1 MEGLP
6 SGDIQAKYQ
15 KLAAEYSK
23 LRVHVKV
30 LKKGVLDEQ
39 AKSNELRDTLKE
51 KEKCLRKGELEI
63 DSLTFR
69 NQQLTRRVSVLQ
81 DELDALQLKLTKK
94 SKSKGDD
101 KQPAA
106 SSAGALD
113 SGLLQEELQKKII
126 ENAQFASQLSDKIF
140 EISQLR
146 ASLDDYQRHISE
158 SDSKYKCEIAKLKNK
173 NQELQYSLEEAQRER
188 IGGTPSKI
196 HLATSSQAASCN
208 GDFLSEG
215 GSLVG
220 SEDALSSVDDLN
232 VTEQI
237 SMKAHSL
244 DQLKLTKKSK
254 SKGDDKQPAASSAGA
269 LDSGLLQEELQKKI
283 IENAQFASQ
292 LSDKIFEIS
301 QLRAS
306 LDDYQ
311 RHISESDS
319 KYKCE
324 IAKLKNKNQELQYS
338 LEEAQ
343 RERIGGTPSK
353 IHLATSSQAASCNG
367 DFLSEGGS
375 LVGSEDALS
384 SVDDL
389 NVTEQISMKAHSLD
403 QENQKLKM
411 EFEMLRMENES
422 LKLEVAKYVS
432 ASQKRRGDGHD
443 SGDFNTFGE
452 TSVDAE
458 GRVTGLLGS
467 LQVPFILDHEI
478 EMREERMKTY
488 FRNKISELKTERE
501 ELKSKTEHYVKEC
514 EMLRLRFEEME
525 RDKQIDEYTLSE
537 KHNTISRLEEE
548 LHSTS
553 HNYEEQMSVLTEH
566 VAGLNEQLTRQH
578 DEIQQ
583 LKHTLHNRRK

>member
-15 KLAAEYSK
+15 KLASEYSK

-39 AKSNELRDTLKE
+39 AKSNELRDTLKD
-51 KEKCLRKGELEI
+51 KEKSLRKGELEI

-94 SKSKGDD
+94 FKSKGDD

-106 SSAGALD
+106 SNPLPLD

-126 ENAQFASQLSDKIF
+126 ENAQYASQLSDKVF
-140 EISQLR
+140 EVSQLR
-146 ASLDDYQRHISE
+146 ATLEDYQKHINE
-158 SDSKYKCEIAKLKNK
+158 CDSKYKCEIAKLKNK
-173 NQELQYSLEEAQRER
+173 NQELQLTLEEVQKER
-188 IGGTPSKI
+188 LGGTPNKA
-196 HLATSSQAASCN
+196 HLPGSSQAASCN

-232 VTEQI
+232 VTEQL
-237 SMKAHSL
+237 SMKAH
-244 DQLKLTKKSK
+244 T
-254 SKGDDKQPAASSAGA
+254 
-269 LDSGLLQEELQKKI
+269 
-283 IENAQFASQ
+283 
-292 LSDKIFEIS
+292 
-301 QLRAS
+301 
-306 LDDYQ
+306 
-311 RHISESDS
+311 
-319 KYKCE
+319 
-324 IAKLKNKNQELQYS
+324 
-338 LEEAQ
+338 
-343 RERIGGTPSK
+343 
-353 IHLATSSQAASCNG
+353 
-367 DFLSEGGS
+367 
-375 LVGSEDALS
+375 
-384 SVDDL
+384 
-389 NVTEQISMKAHSLD
+389 LD

-411 EFEMLRMENES
+411 EFEILRMENES

-432 ASQKRRGDGHD
+432 ASQKRRSDGHD
-443 SGDFNTFGE
+443 SGDFNNFGE
-452 TSVDAE
+452 TTVDSE
-458 GRVTGLLGS
+458 GRITGLLGS
-467 LQVPFILDHEI
+467 LEVPFLLNHEV
-478 EMREERMKTY
+478 EAREDRMKTY
-488 FRNKISELKTERE
+488 FRNKISELKAEKE

-525 RDKQIDEYTLSE
+525 REKATDEHTLHE

-566 VAGLNEQLTRQH
+566 VAGLNEQLAKQH
-578 DEIQQ
+578 DAIQQ
-583 LKHTLHNRRK
+583 LKHQLSTRRK

>member
-1 MEGLP
+1 MIG
-6 SGDIQAKYQ
+6 
-15 KLAAEYSK
+15 KLVNLLFPLLQ

-39 AKSNELRDTLKE
+39 AKSNELRETLKE

-101 KQPAA
+101 KQPVA
-106 SSAGALD
+106 SSAAALD
-113 SGLLQEELQKKII
+113 AGLLQEELQKKII

-232 VTEQI
+232 VTEQ
-237 SMKAHSL
+237 L
-244 DQLKLTKKSK
+244 
-254 SKGDDKQPAASSAGA
+254 
-269 LDSGLLQEELQKKI
+269 
-283 IENAQFASQ
+283 
-292 LSDKIFEIS
+292 
-301 QLRAS
+301 
-306 LDDYQ
+306 
-311 RHISESDS
+311 
-319 KYKCE
+319 
-324 IAKLKNKNQELQYS
+324 
-338 LEEAQ
+338 
-343 RERIGGTPSK
+343 
-353 IHLATSSQAASCNG
+353 
-367 DFLSEGGS
+367 
-375 LVGSEDALS
+375 
-384 SVDDL
+384 
-389 NVTEQISMKAHSLD
+389 SMKAHSLD

-467 LQVPFILDHEI
+467 LQVPFILDQEI

-525 RDKQIDEYTLSE
+525 RDKQIDEHTLSE

-553 HNYEEQMSVLTEH
+553 HNYEQQMSVLTEH

>member
-39 AKSNELRDTLKE
+39 AKSNELRETLKD
-51 KEKCLRKGELEI
+51 KEKSLRKGELEI

-94 SKSKGDD
+94 SKNKNDD
-101 KQPAA
+101 KQQATA
-106 SSAGALD
+106 SSAAALD

-126 ENAQFASQLSDKIF
+126 ENAQYASQLSDKVF
-140 EISQLR
+140 EVSQLR
-146 ASLDDYQRHISE
+146 ASLEDYQRLISE
-158 SDSKYKCEIAKLKNK
+158 SDNKYKCEIAKLKNK

-188 IGGTPSKI
+188 IGGTPNKI
-196 HLATSSQAASCN
+196 HLATSSQTASCN

-220 SEDALSSVDDLN
+220 SEDALSSVEDIN
-232 VTEQI
+232 VTEQLSI
-237 SMKAHSL
+237 KAHSL
-244 DQLKLTKKSK
+244 
-254 SKGDDKQPAASSAGA
+254 
-269 LDSGLLQEELQKKI
+269 E
-283 IENAQFASQ
+283 
-292 LSDKIFEIS
+292 
-301 QLRAS
+301 
-306 LDDYQ
+306 
-311 RHISESDS
+311 
-319 KYKCE
+319 
-324 IAKLKNKNQELQYS
+324 
-338 LEEAQ
+338 
-343 RERIGGTPSK
+343 
-353 IHLATSSQAASCNG
+353 
-367 DFLSEGGS
+367 
-375 LVGSEDALS
+375 
-384 SVDDL
+384 
-389 NVTEQISMKAHSLD
+389 

-432 ASQKRRGDGHD
+432 ASQRRRGDGHD

-467 LQVPFILDHEI
+467 LQVPFLLTQEI
-478 EMREERMKTY
+478 ETREERMKTY
-488 FRNKISELKTERE
+488 FRNKISELKIEKE

-525 RDKQIDEYTLSE
+525 KEKQSNEHTLSE

-578 DEIQQ
+578 DEIQH
-583 LKHTLHNRRK
+583 LKHALNTRKK